1 MKRISSTRRQAL
13 AAYGSLLAASPL
25 LRAQKLIGE
34 APGRIPPVQ
43 ELINAAEFEGV
54 AERKLDAL
62 TFAEITGSERSAF
75 DRITFRP
82 RLMNDTRQLD
92 LSAQLFGQSLFTP
105 ILIGPL
111 SRQKRFH
118 PEGELA
124 MARGASA
131 AKALLVV
138 SDDSSYPVDQIAAQ
152 AKTPLWYQIS
162 YGPNM
167 KEVRTRVERAIGAGC
182 KALCVTMGGPTA
194 TSPPMA
200 GVDWKEIDRL
210 SKGIGVP
217 VVLKGVMS
225 PEEALKAAASGAA
238 GIVVSNYAGRSI
250 TGVASPIEVLPSIVD
265 AVGGKVQI
273 LIDGGFRRGGDVLKA
288 LALGAQGVL
297 LGRPALWGLAAY
309 GAEGVQT
316 IVELIQS
323 GFARDMAMCG
333 KVNIKSVDRTVIKIH
348 RR

>member
-34 APGRIPPVQ
+34 TPGRIPPFQ

-138 SDDSSYPVDQIAAQ
+138 SDDSSYPIDQIAAQ

-194 TSPPMA
+194 ASPPTA